1 MYKVETYDVKCSVRG
16 TRTVKMDTYLTNI
29 INKQEADGW
38 ELVSMTE
45 LGSKSKNFTFQMVF
59 KKVK

>member
-16 TRTVKMDTYLTNI
+16 TKTVKMDTYLTNI
-29 INKQEADGW
+29 INEHEAEGW

-45 LGSKSKNFTFQMVF
+45 LGSKTKNFTFQMVF
-59 KKVK
+59 KKAN